1 MAVNGPLSADS
12 AFRFSVPSRYHVS
25 MGEASRDPGAA
36 LPLFAVDF
44 ATVGVIGVLI
54 LLVLIVV
61 GVVASYFSGIAPVV
75 NRHLGRPWNRSTVL
89 TRPLLNWERVNL
101 FLALETLRAETPS
114 ARAVIGM
121 GYYNELT
128 PALAGN
134 ASRHTPIEY
143 TIKPISLTGTT
154 KVVNAGL
161 YLLQPPGMPPFAAM
175 LSRTSLDVIAPT
187 PEDAQQC
194 LDRVLAEA
202 RKRNVYRGQVL
213 VVEQAGFTGPS
224 GEPDFQIH
232 FHDLPNVAREQI
244 ILPEEVL
251 RVVER
256 NVIGLLAHANIL
268 RKAGRSTRHGV
279 LFHGPPGVG
288 KTLVTQYLARACPEY
303 TVILL
308 TGRQLR
314 LVRESCVLARL
325 LQPALVVIEDV
336 DLIAMDREQSVDTTL
351 LHELMDEMDGLGTK
365 ADVIFLLT
373 TNRPRML
380 EKALAA
386 RPGRVDQAVYFP
398 LPDRECRRRL
408 FAHYSHGL
416 NLSEVDVEPL
426 LDRTDGASPAFIEEL
441 FRRAALM
448 AAERG
453 EHSDPLRITNADF
466 DAAVRELVEFGG
478 ALTQHLLGYR
488 NDPDSGARG
497 MGFGP
502 G

>member
-1 MAVNGPLSADS
+1 M
-12 AFRFSVPSRYHVS
+12 
-25 MGEASRDPGAA
+25 
-36 LPLFAVDF
+36 PLFAVDF
-44 ATVGVIGVLI
+44 ATGGAVVVLLLIGLI
-54 LLVLIVV
+54 AA
-61 GVVASYFSGIAPVV
+61 GVVISYFSGVVPVV
-75 NRHLGRPWNRSTVL
+75 NRHLGRPWNRCTLL
-89 TRPLLNWERVNL
+89 TRPVLNWERVNL
-101 FLALETLRAETPS
+101 FLALEALRSDTPD
-114 ARAVIGM
+114 AHPVIGM
-121 GYYNELT
+121 GYYNELA
-128 PALAGN
+128 PALSAN
-134 ASRHTPIEY
+134 ASRHTPLEY
-143 TIKPISLTGTT
+143 TVRPTSLTETA
-154 KVVNAGL
+154 KVVAAGL
-161 YLLQPPGMPPFAAM
+161 YLLRPPGMPPFAAM
-175 LSRTSLDVIAPT
+175 LSRGSLDVIAPT
-187 PEDAQQC
+187 ADDAQKA

-202 RKRNVYRGQVL
+202 RKRNVFRGQVL
-213 VVEQAGFTGPS
+213 VVEQAGFAGPNA
-224 GEPDFQIH
+224 EPDFQIH
-232 FHDLPNVAREQI
+232 FHDLPKVSREQI
-244 ILPEEVL
+244 ILPDEVL

-256 NVIGLLAHANIL
+256 NVIGLLSHAETL

-288 KTLVTQYLARACPEY
+288 KTLVTKYLARACPDY

-308 TGRQLR
+308 TGRQLK

-336 DLIAMDREQSVDTTL
+336 DLIALDREQSVDTTL

-398 LPDRECRRRL
+398 LPDRACRRRL
-408 FAHYSHGL
+408 FDHFTHGL
-416 NLSEVDVEPL
+416 DLSGAEIEPL

-441 FRRAALM
+441 FRKAALL

-453 EHSDPLRITNADF
+453 EHSDPLKVTTADF
-466 DAAVRELVEFGG
+466 EAAVRELVEFGG

-488 NDPDSGARG
+488 NDPDAGTRG
-497 MGFGP
+497 LGFGP

>member
-1 MAVNGPLSADS
+1 
-12 AFRFSVPSRYHVS
+12 
-25 MGEASRDPGAA
+25 MGYASREPGAA
-36 LPLFAVDF
+36 VALFAVDF
-44 ATVGVIGVLI
+44 PTVGMIGVFI
-54 LLVLIVV
+54 LLAVIAVS
-61 GVVASYFSGIAPVV
+61 VVASYFSGIAPVV

-101 FLALETLRAETPS
+101 FLALEALRAETED
-114 ARAVIGM
+114 ARPVIGM
-121 GYYNELT
+121 GYFNELT

-143 TIKPISLTGTT
+143 TVKPISLAETT
-154 KVVNAGL
+154 KVVNSGL

-187 PEDAQQC
+187 PEEAQKC
-194 LDRVLAEA
+194 LDRILAES
-202 RKRNVYRGQVL
+202 RKKNVFRGQVL
-213 VVEQAGFTGPS
+213 VVEQAGYTGPN

-232 FHDLPNVAREQI
+232 FHDLPEVGREQI

-256 NVIGLLAHANIL
+256 NVIGLLSHANVL

-288 KTLVTQYLARACPEY
+288 KTLVTKYLARACPDY

-336 DLIAMDREQSVDTTL
+336 DLIALDREQSVDTTL
-351 LHELMDEMDGLGTK
+351 LHDLMDEMDGLGTK

-380 EKALAA
+380 ERALAA

-408 FAHYSHGL
+408 FAHFAIGL
-416 NLSEVDVEPL
+416 DLSDVDVEPL

-441 FRRAALM
+441 FRKSALM

-453 EHSDPLRITNADF
+453 EHTDPLRVTNADF
-466 DAAVRELVEFGG
+466 EAAVRELVEFGG

-488 NDPDSGARG
+488 NDPDSGVRG
-497 MGFGP
+497 MGFGTSA
-502 G
+502 